1 MTFRRRILISSII
14 LVWIPLLFLVV
25 STKLEMSRR
34 LRIEYNRRVATLANV
49 ATEDLESLRTS
60 LRSRL
65 GAFRNVIENDNR
77 FRLAMEKDDD
87 KLFVI
92 DYAGNAMGLL
102 GFSMLQVQ
110 DSEGRIVSSG
120 HFRNEYDRRDPALL
134 SQLGA
139 VSTRLSLLS
148 ARKPEGS
155 VLMLA
160 VMDSLQLSD
169 DKYYLVGGVELEE
182 PFLSHLTRAADQAVT
197 LVYPG
202 GVISSSEGLRA
213 TLLKSRG
220 ESGGLK
226 AAFPEWQ
233 SVARQIEIPFVGNQD
248 GPQNA
253 TLVVSHSLEPLN
265 RLLHNLDLW
274 LMAALV
280 ATVSGTLLLSLWTS
294 SRISRPLADLA
305 ARTSQ
310 MRFDRFENFATDRK
324 DEVGE
329 LSRFLNEMLNRVR
342 AHMQELR
349 EAERRATLGEMARQ
363 INHDVRNGLTPIR
376 NILRHLGEVASE
388 KPEDFHRVWREREP
402 ALRSS
407 MTYLEGLASNYARLY
422 WSPPRQGCDFNTVI
436 REVVFAR
443 REGSPVKIDMQLAK
457 ELPPIMADPVGLH
470 RIVENLVAN
479 AQDSSNSDAGRVEL
493 KTYTDPSTARV
504 FLSVSDNGS
513 GIAEADLS
521 KVFSD
526 FYTTKEKGMGLGLS
540 IVRRLVADY
549 DGSVRVSSQVGRGTR
564 FEVEFPAAEPERMNG
579 SSGTKTPEKA
589 AYERGSGR

>member
-14 LVWIPLLFLVV
+14 LVWIPLSFLVV

-34 LRIEYNRRVATLANV
+34 LSREYNRRVATLADV
-49 ATEDLESLRTS
+49 AGEDLESLRTS
-60 LRSRL
+60 LRARL
-65 GAFRNVIENDNR
+65 SAFRNIIENDNR
-77 FRLAMEKDDD
+77 FRLAMEKETD
-87 KLFVI
+87 KSFVL

-110 DSEGRIVSSG
+110 DSQGRIVSSG
-120 HFRNEYDRRDPALL
+120 HFRNEYDRRDPALIG
-134 SQLGA
+134 QLGA
-139 VSTRLSLLS
+139 VSNKLALLS
-148 ARKPEGS
+148 VRKPEGS

-160 VMDSLQLSD
+160 VMDSLLLSD

-182 PFLSHLTRAADQAVT
+182 RFLSHLTRAADQAIT

-213 TLLKSRG
+213 TLLRSR
-220 ESGGLK
+220 EETRGLK

-233 SVARQIEIPFVGNQD
+233 SVAKKIEIPFVGNQN
-248 GPQNA
+248 GPQIA
-253 TLVVSHSLEPLN
+253 TLVVSHSLAPLHH
-265 RLLHNLDLW
+265 LLRNLDLW
-274 LMAALV
+274 LAAALV

-310 MRFDRFENFATDRK
+310 MRVDRFDNFATDRK
-324 DEVGE
+324 DEVGD

-388 KPEDFHRVWREREP
+388 KPEDLHRVWREREP

-422 WSPPRQGCDFNTVI
+422 WSPPRQSCDFNTVI

-443 REGSPVKIDMQLAK
+443 REGSPVRIDIQLAK
-457 ELPPIMADPVGLH
+457 DLPPIMADPVGLH

-479 AQDSSNSDAGRVEL
+479 AQDSSSSEGGRVEL
-493 KTYTDPSTARV
+493 KTYTDPSLERV

-579 SSGTKTPEKA
+579 SSGTKVPEKA
-589 AYERGSGR
+589 TYERGSGR

>member
-1 MTFRRRILISSII
+1 VTFRRRILISSII

-329 LSRFLNEMLNRVR
+329 LSRFLKEMLNRVR

>member
-1 MTFRRRILISSII
+1 MTFRRRILIFSIV
-14 LVWIPLLFLVV
+14 LVWIPLFLLVV
-25 STKLEMSRR
+25 TTKLEMSRR
-34 LRIEYNRRVATLANV
+34 LSQEYNRRVAMLADV
-49 ATEDLESLRTS
+49 AGEDLESLRTS
-60 LRSRL
+60 LCARL

-77 FRLAMEKDDD
+77 FRLAMQKGED
-87 KLFVI
+87 KSFVL

-102 GFSMLQVQ
+102 GFSMLQIQ
-110 DSEGRIVSSG
+110 DSQGRIVSSG
-120 HFRNEYDRRDPALL
+120 HFRNEYDRRDPALIA
-134 SQLGA
+134 QLGA
-139 VSTRLSLLS
+139 VSNHLSLLS

-169 DKYYLVGGVELEE
+169 QKYYLVGGVELEE
-182 PFLSHLTRAADQAVT
+182 RFLSHLTRAADQAVT

-213 TLLKSRG
+213 TLLNNRKEVGSQPG
-220 ESGGLK
+220 
-226 AAFPEWQ
+226 FPDWQ
-233 SVARQIEIPFVGNQD
+233 REAKRVDIPFVGNQN
-248 GPQNA
+248 GPQTA
-253 TLVVSHSLEPLN
+253 TLVISHSLGPLN
-265 RLLHNLDLW
+265 HLLRNLDLW
-274 LMAALV
+274 LGAALV

-310 MRFDRFENFATDRK
+310 MRIDRFESFATDRK

-329 LSRFLNEMLNRVR
+329 LSRFLDAMLNRVR

-388 KPEDFHRVWREREP
+388 KPEDLHRVWREREP

-422 WSPPRQGCDFNTVI
+422 WSPPRQACDFNTVI
-436 REVVFAR
+436 REVVYAR
-443 REGSPVKIDMQLAK
+443 REGSPVKIDIQLAN

-479 AQDSSNSDAGRVEL
+479 AQDSSSSEAGRVEL
-493 KTYTDPSTARV
+493 KTYTDTSSERV

-564 FEVEFPAAEPERMNG
+564 FEVEFPAAEPERTNG
-579 SSGTKTPEKA
+579 SSGIKTPEKA
-589 AYERGSGR
+589 IYERGSGR

>member
-14 LVWIPLLFLVV
+14 LVWIPLFLLAI
-25 STKLEMSRR
+25 STKLEMTRR
-34 LRIEYNRRVATLANV
+34 FTREYNRRVETLATV
-49 ATEDLESLRTS
+49 ATEDLESLRNS
-60 LRSRL
+60 LRARL

-87 KLFVI
+87 KSFVL
-92 DYAGNAMGLL
+92 DYAGQAMGLL
-102 GFSMLQVQ
+102 GFSMLQIQ
-110 DSEGRIVSSG
+110 DSQGRIVSSG

-134 SQLGA
+134 TQLGA
-139 VSTRLSLLS
+139 VSNRLALVN

-160 VMDSLQLSD
+160 VMDSMQLSD
-169 DKYYLVGGVELEE
+169 DKYYLVGGVELQE
-182 PFLSHLTRAADQAVT
+182 PFLSHLTRSADQAIT

-202 GVISSSEGLRA
+202 GVISTSEGLRA
-213 TLLKSRG
+213 TLLKNQG
-220 ESGGLK
+220 QETNWNQ
-226 AAFPEWQ
+226 AFPSWQ
-233 SVARQIEIPFVGNQD
+233 SVASRIEIPYVGDQP
-248 GPQNA
+248 GPQVA

-265 RLLHNLDLW
+265 HLLRNLDLW
-274 LMAALV
+274 LGAALL
-280 ATVSGTLLLSLWTS
+280 AAISGTLLLSLWTS

-388 KPEDFHRVWREREP
+388 KPEDLYRVWREREP

-422 WSPPRQGCDFNTVI
+422 WSPPRQACDFNTVI

-457 ELPPIMADPVGLH
+457 ELPAVMADPVGLH

-479 AQDSSNSDAGRVEL
+479 AQDSSSSDGGRVEL
-493 KTYTDPSTARV
+493 KTYTEPSGARV

-564 FEVEFPAAEPERMNG
+564 FEVEFPAAEPDRMNG
-579 SSGTKTPEKA
+579 SSGIKTPEKA
-589 AYERGSGR
+589 TYERGSSR

>member
-1 MTFRRRILISSII
+1 MTFRRRILISSVI
-14 LVWIPLLFLVV
+14 LVWIPLLLLAI
-25 STKLEMSRR
+25 STKMEMTRR
-34 LRIEYNRRVATLANV
+34 LSNEYHRRVGTLASV
-49 ATEDLESLRTS
+49 ATEDLESLRGS
-60 LRSRL
+60 MRSRL
-65 GAFRNVIENDNR
+65 SAFRNIIENDNR
-77 FRLAMEKDDD
+77 FRLAMEKDED
-87 KLFVI
+87 KSYVI
-92 DYAGNAMGLL
+92 DYAGQAMGLL
-102 GFSMLQVQ
+102 GFSVLQIQ
-110 DSEGRIVSSG
+110 DAQGRVMSSG
-120 HFRNEYDRRDPALL
+120 HFRNEYDRRDPGLIT
-134 SQLGA
+134 QLGA
-139 VSTRLSLLS
+139 VANHLALLQ

-155 VLMLA
+155 VLVLA

-169 DKYYLVGGVELEE
+169 SRFYLVGGIEFEE
-182 PFLSHLTRAADQAVT
+182 RFLSHLTRAADQAIT
-197 LVYPG
+197 LIYPG
-202 GVISSSEGLRA
+202 GVISSSEGLR
-213 TLLKSRG
+213 TLL
-220 ESGGLK
+220 LK
-226 AAFPEWQ
+226 RREEGADPEAAFPNWQ
-233 SVARQIEIPFVGNQD
+233 NVARTLSIPFVGMTT
-248 GPQNA
+248 GSRTA

-265 RLLHNLDLW
+265 QLLRNLDLW
-274 LMAALV
+274 LGAVLV

-294 SRISRPLADLA
+294 SRISKPLADLA

-310 MRFDRFENFATDRK
+310 MRLDRFEHFAVDRK
-324 DEVGE
+324 DEVGD

-376 NILRHLGEVASE
+376 NILRHLGEVAAD
-388 KPEDFHRVWREREP
+388 KPEDLNRVWREREP

-422 WSPPRQGCDFNTVI
+422 WSPPRQPCDFNTVT

-443 REGSPVKIDMQLAK
+443 REGSPVRIDMQLASD
-457 ELPPIMADPVGLH
+457 LPPVMADPVGLH

-479 AQDSSNSDAGRVEL
+479 AQDSSSGDAGRVEV
-493 KTYTDPSTARV
+493 KTYTDPRSERIY
-504 FLSVSDNGS
+504 LSVSDNGS

-564 FEVEFPAAEPERMNG
+564 FEVEFPAAETNRTNG
-579 SSGTKTPEKA
+579 ASGAKTPEKVSH
-589 AYERGSGR
+589 ERGSGR